1 MTSAR
6 TLILAGAW
14 LLMPAVA
21 SDGATADSAVNPS
34 EQRTERGPVSA
45 LVRLEPNSVR
55 IGDPV
60 TLTVEVTA
68 ESGVELLMPVFGSSL
83 ERFTIL
89 EFVPR
94 EAIDDTGR
102 TVSTQHY
109 RLQAPASGD
118 HTIPAITI
126 EFVDRRPGQRAAPE
140 DEDAYELLTERLAF
154 KVESVVPTGA
164 GNDLKPVLG
173 RLEALDL
180 ERAPRW
186 PWAAAAVAFGIAG
199 VLFLAVRRFST
210 HARRQSAYEIALTRL
225 DALEARP
232 RPDIEAMDAFFVEL
246 SDLVRR
252 YLEDRFALHAPELT
266 TEEFLDIAAR
276 SPDLTRHHRDVLK
289 TFLVSADQVKFA
301 RFVPATADVETTLS
315 AVRGFLLQTADD
327 AAQTTAAEASPVQD
341 AAHA

>member
-1 MTSAR
+1 MTRAR
-6 TLILAGAW
+6 ILILVGAW
-14 LLMPAVA
+14 LLRSAVA
-21 SDGATADSAVNPS
+21 NDGATADSAVNSS

-126 EFVDRRPGQRAAPE
+126 EFVDRRPGQRAAPA

-154 KVESVVPTGA
+154 TVESVVPTGA

-186 PWAAAAVAFGIAG
+186 PWAAAVAFGIAG
-199 VLFLAVRRFST
+199 VLFLAVRRFSA

-289 TFLVSADQVKFA
+289 AFLVSADQVKFA
-301 RFVPATADVETTLS
+301 RFVPAAADVETALS
-315 AVRGFLLQTADD
+315 AVRGFLQQTANDATQMTADD
-327 AAQTTAAEASPVQD
+327 TSPVQD